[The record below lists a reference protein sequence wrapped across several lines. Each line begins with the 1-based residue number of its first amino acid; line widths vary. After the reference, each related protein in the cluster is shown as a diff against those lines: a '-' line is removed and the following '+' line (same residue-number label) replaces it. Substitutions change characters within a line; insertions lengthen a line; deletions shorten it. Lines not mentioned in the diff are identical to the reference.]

1 MSFITLPFRPHE
13 TDHQG
18 PLDVMSWSVSAEG
31 YSERTAKVLRSIKS
45 QRAWQMVCSGNIM
58 SNDEDD
64 NEEAETLEQIRQ
76 RIMMALK

>member
-1 MSFITLPFRPHE
+1 
-13 TDHQG
+13 
-18 PLDVMSWSVSAEG
+18 MSWSVSAEG

-45 QRAWQMVCSGNIM
+45 QKAWQMVCSGQMN

-76 RIMMALK
+76 RIMTALN

>member
-1 MSFITLPFRPHE
+1 VNFHLGSGNPHVSTDLCE
-13 TDHQG
+13 T
-18 PLDVMSWSVSAEG
+18 DVMSWSVSAEG

-45 QRAWQMVCSGNIM
+45 QKAWQMVCSGDMM

-76 RIMMALK
+76 RIITALK